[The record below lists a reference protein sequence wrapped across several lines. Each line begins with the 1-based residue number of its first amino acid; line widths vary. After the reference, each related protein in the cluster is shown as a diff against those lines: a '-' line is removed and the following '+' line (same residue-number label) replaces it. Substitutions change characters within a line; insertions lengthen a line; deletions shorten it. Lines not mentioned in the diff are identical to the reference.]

1 MAEKRRH
8 SGSELPTKNA
18 KVEAICCLKSCSADL
33 CEEDRAEVKTCLPS
47 RAARSA
53 LPSDYVVDWS
63 SSGEA
68 RFHSRCWVE
77 LLRNARVRN
86 QKRATI
92 RMLDEEKRLVK
103 EAAKT
108 AEFHDSSATLTENA
122 KRIASLIRSASFC
135 VAFTGAGI
143 STSAGIGD
151 YRGKSGKWT
160 EQDREAAAESN
171 DDDEE
176 GVPYERLRPTYTHE
190 ALVKLAEMGLLKHVI
205 SQNGDGLHSLSGI
218 PADKLS
224 ELHGNV
230 FLEVCEQCSHK
241 YYRPYYVL
249 DDTAGQYFE
258 ELNENGKTSIPKPRH
273 AVQCSRCELCHRTGR
288 KCTQPGCRLKPLSL
302 SPQLPLTHSSKESS
316 LSSPET
322 QASLLQSSTTP
333 SALST
338 PNSTSIPIT
347 TTSAYFV
354 TGRDIFLGLNASASH
369 LTAIFVGPNKNTQ
382 TTFNPRV
389 VRKGANDCVIQL
401 PAISQPG
408 VFTLL
413 ILNSKSTFSELFQLN
428 MFDPSAVTLQPC
440 SQTTFHV
447 NQKLRWAIDCSNAGP
462 GFVSCQING
471 DYVAAE
477 QSPQESC
484 HVISFTPYSVGS
496 YTLEVMYNSYDTGNT
511 VLFHVK

>member
-273 AVQCSRCELCHRTGR
+273 AVQCSRCELCHRTHEI
-288 KCTQPGCRLKPLSL
+288 TLVSIPSVT
-302 SPQLPLTHSSKESS
+302 THSLFKRIIFI
-316 LSSPET
+316 LS
-322 QASLLQSSTTP
+322 
-333 SALST
+333 
-338 PNSTSIPIT
+338 
-347 TTSAYFV
+347 
-354 TGRDIFLGLNASASH
+354 
-369 LTAIFVGPNKNTQ
+369 
-382 TTFNPRV
+382 
-389 VRKGANDCVIQL
+389 
-401 PAISQPG
+401 
-408 VFTLL
+408 
-413 ILNSKSTFSELFQLN
+413 
-428 MFDPSAVTLQPC
+428 
-440 SQTTFHV
+440 
-447 NQKLRWAIDCSNAGP
+447 
-462 GFVSCQING
+462 
-471 DYVAAE
+471 
-477 QSPQESC
+477 
-484 HVISFTPYSVGS
+484 
-496 YTLEVMYNSYDTGNT
+496 
-511 VLFHVK
+511 